1 MAIIRK
7 AKNPIVNEDAAFD
20 RFVSGVD
27 KALVTEPKPEKTDPV
42 RKKKSGRKTPIT
54 LTIDAKL
61 LTRIDQMAE
70 AQGVSRAAFI
80 AMGMHYVVE
89 HGILKA

>member
-1 MAIIRK
+1 MAIIKK
-7 AKNPIVNEDAAFD
+7 AKNPIVNEDAVFD
-20 RFVSGVD
+20 QFLSGAD
-27 KALVTEPKPEKTDPV
+27 KSPVKEEKQERQEPV
-42 RKKKSGRKTPIT
+42 RRKKTGRKTPIT

-61 LTRIDQMAE
+61 LIRIDQMAE

>member
-1 MAIIRK
+1 MITIEIREPQRASSYESIESPK
-7 AKNPIVNEDAAFD
+7 AVKSKK
-20 RFVSGVD
+20 R
-27 KALVTEPKPEKTDPV
+27 KT
-42 RKKKSGRKTPIT
+42 GRKTPIT

-70 AQGVSRAAFI
+70 AQGVSRAAII